1 MIPDL
6 ETLPPTLRTRL
17 FRRVLHKTEKRVRR
31 YAVWGDMHRLD
42 AAHWLGR
49 LPVLGRAFRL
59 ARFPVG
65 GSRETPMK
73 TAHGLVAAPHVAVYG
88 SQARHISDL
97 SDPDENYFV
106 LFGGQDG
113 WLGSANF
120 ADQIGLWRQENY
132 IRMPLRAETIVAE
145 FPLLMDL
152 EPAP

>member
-1 MIPDL
+1 MLI
-6 ETLPPTLRTRL
+6 R
-17 FRRVLHKTEKRVRR
+17 
-31 YAVWGDMHRLD
+31 
-42 AAHWLGR
+42 
-49 LPVLGRAFRL
+49 
-59 ARFPVG
+59 
-65 GSRETPMK
+65 
-73 TAHGLVAAPHVAVYG
+73 
-88 SQARHISDL
+88 
-97 SDPDENYFV
+97 NYFV